1 MTPDTF
7 VALLRRERA
16 TAILRASEQ
25 RLAADAMEAAV
36 RAGFRAIEFT
46 LTTPGAFELI
56 ADFSRRPG
64 LSVGA
69 GTVLSAADARRAV
82 EAGASFLVAPNF
94 DAEVIGEATRLG
106 VASIPGVHT
115 PTEMLA
121 AHRAGAPLLKLFPA
135 PAGGPTYLRSCLGPL
150 PFLKVVPTNGVDLD
164 NAAHWLEAG
173 AWAVGFVN
181 ALFEPRMLAERDLAG
196 IETRARQ
203 LLTAVAAVSRP
214 DDPSR

>member
-1 MTPDTF
+1 MTPSAFTE
-7 VALLRRERA
+7 LLWRERA
-16 TAILRASEQ
+16 TAILRAGEQ

-46 LTTPGAFELI
+46 LTTPGALELI
-56 ADFSRRPG
+56 ADFARRPG

-69 GTVLSAADARRAV
+69 GTVLSADDAQRAV
-82 EAGASFLVAPNF
+82 QAGASFLVAPNF
-94 DAEVIGEATRLG
+94 DPEVVSEAARLG

-150 PFLKVVPTNGVDLD
+150 PFLRIVPTNGVDLD
-164 NAAHWLEAG
+164 NAGQWLEAG

-181 ALFEPRMLAERDLAG
+181 ALFEPKMLADRDTEA
-196 IETRARQ
+196 IEARGRQ
-203 LLTAVAAVSRP
+203 LLTAVAAVSRA
-214 DDPSR
+214 DRR

>member
-1 MTPDTF
+1 MTPAAFT
-7 VALLRRERA
+7 ALLWRERA
-16 TAILRASEQ
+16 TAILRAGEQ

-46 LTTPGAFELI
+46 LTTPGALELI
-56 ADFSRRPG
+56 ADFARRPG

-69 GTVLSAADARRAV
+69 GTVLSAEDAQRAV
-82 EAGASFLVAPNF
+82 QAGASFLVAPNF
-94 DAEVIGEATRLG
+94 DPEVVAEAARLG

-135 PAGGPTYLRSCLGPL
+135 PAGGPAYLRSCLGPL
-150 PFLKVVPTNGVDLD
+150 PFLRIVPTNGVDLD
-164 NAAHWLEAG
+164 NAAQWLEAG

-181 ALFEPRMLAERDLAG
+181 ALFEPRMLAGGDTDA
-196 IETRARQ
+196 IEARGRQ
-203 LLTAVAAVSRP
+203 LLAAVASVSRA
-214 DDPSR
+214 DRR